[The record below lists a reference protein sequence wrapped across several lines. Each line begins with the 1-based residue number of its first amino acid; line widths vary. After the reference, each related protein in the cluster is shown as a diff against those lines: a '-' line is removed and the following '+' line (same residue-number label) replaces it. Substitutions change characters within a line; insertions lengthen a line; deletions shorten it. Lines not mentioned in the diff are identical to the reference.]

1 MKKQNI
7 VNLIKYH
14 MNNNP
19 EAFVS
24 ESVNIANDFYKSDDI
39 EVAEYIMDLISNSN
53 VYKPQSLHYDFAF
66 LRKKEYSKNS
76 LFLPD
81 CVEDDIIGITKSIN
95 NGFDVSKFLF
105 YGKPGS
111 GKTESALLISRLLD
125 RNAFFVNIEMVID
138 SKLGETSKNIVK
150 LFNEIKRLPSDQSI
164 VIFDELDS
172 LVLNRIN
179 SNDLREMGRVT
190 STFIKELD
198 DLNNDTVIIAT
209 TNILE
214 NFDKAIIRR
223 FDSTISFDRYTKQ
236 DLIDVSCE
244 LLKKYIKKALNSKQ
258 DIRLFT
264 KILNNLNSIPY
275 PGEMK
280 QIIRT
285 SIAFSDENN
294 EYDYLRRIYLA
305 LNENKKEINIKQ
317 LSEEGFTNREI
328 EILTKVSRS
337 SVNRIIRSN

>member
-24 ESVNIANDFYKSDDI
+24 ESVNIANEFYKSGDI

-66 LRKKEYSKNS
+66 LRK
-76 LFLPD
+76 
-81 CVEDDIIGITKSIN
+81 IGITKSIN

-264 KILNNLNSIPY
+264 KILNNLNSSPY